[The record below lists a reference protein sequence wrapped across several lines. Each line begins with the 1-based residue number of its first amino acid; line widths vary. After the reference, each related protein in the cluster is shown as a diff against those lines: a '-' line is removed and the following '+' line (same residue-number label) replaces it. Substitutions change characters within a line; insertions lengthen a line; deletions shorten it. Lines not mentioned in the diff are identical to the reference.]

1 MSAVALPPRPR
12 RFPRLPS
19 APLVLLLAALATV
32 FVFGADNRG
41 RFYRSGH
48 HDQVSADYL
57 SIAANFSPA
66 HRFLL
71 FKWQRDVDGTAGPR
85 YAVYHRFPI
94 GGPALI
100 ALVTAPFRDNLSTQL
115 HAARLLMLGFFA
127 AAAVLA
133 YLALSRLTASRW
145 VALTAALLAFSSYYA
160 LCYSD
165 LIFFHGPPF
174 GMLLTFHGLVVFLQ
188 DGRFRQLLVKTCAAL
203 LLDWIVLALVAAFV
217 ALAAARRF
225 IPRAFPGQ
233 LPRPRHCVMLGGLSL
248 LLSAALLTFNLVQ
261 EHTALGG
268 TRTWRDLDSSV
279 NSLRYRTGLDP
290 EFNER
295 FAVELAW
302 PRFLAEQFRRI
313 GTLSTPYALLPSGT
327 PHPPAVLAAGG
338 LVMSAAV
345 LVVLPFVRG
354 RLAVAALVLSGFC
367 WSLPL
372 RNTAAFHDFMALFY
386 VGIPLVVFAAGAAE
400 LRRRAGDR
408 AAVGLS
414 AAALAIFVLSSHR
427 MSGVSVDAETA
438 ATRDALMADFETIR
452 RMTAGHPVYVP
463 VWKMDPDFAG
473 SPRGLS
479 YFLAGSVLYERFNSR
494 VRPCHPG
501 FVVSR
506 TRVAGAELLT
516 PDSRLAF
523 LYDRGDYDRHTQ
535 PADSG
540 APATARARTD
550 CSHLG
555 RPSTPADGLD
565 RKERNR

>member
-85 YAVYHRFPI
+85 YAAYYRFPI

-133 YLALSRLTASRW
+133 YLALSRLTANRW
-145 VALTAALLAFSSYYA
+145 VALTAALLAFSSYHA
-160 LCYSD
+160 LYYSD
-165 LIFFHGPPF
+165 LIVFHGPPF

-248 LLSAALLTFNLVQ
+248 LLSAALLTFNFVQ
-261 EHTALGG
+261 EHTAAGEP
-268 TRTWRDLDSSV
+268 RAWRDLESV
-279 NSLRYRTGLDP
+279 SSLRYRTGLDP

-295 FAVELAW
+295 FADRLAW

-345 LVVLPFVRG
+345 LAVLPFVRA

-372 RNTAAFHDFMALFY
+372 RHAAAFHDFMALFY

-427 MSGVSVDAETA
+427 MSGMSVDAETA

-463 VWKMDPDFAG
+463 VWVGTPEFAG
-473 SPRGLS
+473 PPVAVA
-479 YFLAGSVLYERFNSR
+479 YYLAGSVLYERFNSR

-506 TRVAGAELLT
+506 ARVAGADLLT
-516 PDSRLAF
+516 PDNRLAF

>member
-1 MSAVALPPRPR
+1 M
-12 RFPRLPS
+12 
-19 APLVLLLAALATV
+19 PLVLLLAALSTV
-32 FVFGADNRG
+32 FVFGPERG
-41 RFYRSGH
+41 RFYRPGH
-48 HDQVSADYL
+48 HDYMSAEL
-57 SIAANFSPA
+57 MSIAVNFSPA
-66 HRFLL
+66 HGFLRFHNLQNL
-71 FKWQRDVDGTAGPR
+71 EGTHPR
-85 YAVYHRFPI
+85 YSTYQRFPV
-94 GGPALI
+94 GVYALT
-100 ALVTAPFRDNLSTQL
+100 ALATSPFRADLS
-115 HAARLLMLGFFA
+115 AGIRAGRLLMLGFFA

-133 YLALSRLTASRW
+133 YLALSRLTANRW

-160 LCYSD
+160 LHYND
-165 LIFFHGPPF
+165 MLAVYGMPGLF
-174 GMLLTFHGLVVFLQ
+174 GVLLTFHGIVVFLQ

-345 LVVLPFVRG
+345 LAVLPFVRG
-354 RLAVAALVLSGFC
+354 RLAVTALVLSGL
-367 WSLPL
+367 WALPM
-372 RNTAAFHDFMALFY
+372 RHWTAFHDFFGVYY
-386 VGIPLVVFAAGAAE
+386 VGIPLVVFAAGAAR
-400 LRRRAGDR
+400 LRRQAGDR
-408 AAVGLS
+408 AVVGLS
-414 AAALAIFVLSSHR
+414 VAALALFVLSSHR
-427 MSGVSVDAETA
+427 MSGVGIDAETA
-438 ATRDALMADFETIR
+438 ATRDALTADFETIR

-540 APATARARTD
+540 SPAAPRARTD

-555 RPSTPADGLD
+555 RPSTPADSLD
-565 RKERNR
+565 PEERRR